1 MNVCKYKHSTQ
12 YTLELNGLEN
22 GLDIIRWSKYINIHN
37 APFFVAPKSTFSYG
51 SPHHQRSPMD
61 EIPSNQW
68 SLDDAVVSASQ
79 SNTISIVRKLMAQ
92 AVKDPVDFIIRFR
105 ACS

>member
-51 SPHHQRSPMD
+51 SPTIKGP
-61 EIPSNQW
+61 QW
-68 SLDDAVVSASQ
+68 M
-79 SNTISIVRKLMAQ
+79 KFQ
-92 AVKDPVDFIIRFR
+92 ATSGRWMTP
-105 ACS
+105 